1 MGLESNLGPRA
12 YWNMVLSL
20 LGFWL
25 RLLLWVM
32 VILGI
37 TKIGLSESMDA
48 LPFADE
54 RLLANVP
61 VAQVSPLATSGS
73 FAQVLT
79 GVVLNI
85 DNPDAIPLGQ

>member
-1 MGLESNLGPRA
+1 MA
-12 YWNMVLSL
+12 
-20 LGFWL
+20 
-25 RLLLWVM
+25 
-32 VILGI
+32 ILGI

-61 VAQVSPLATSGS
+61 MAQVSLLAIPRS
-73 FAQVLT
+73 FAEVLT